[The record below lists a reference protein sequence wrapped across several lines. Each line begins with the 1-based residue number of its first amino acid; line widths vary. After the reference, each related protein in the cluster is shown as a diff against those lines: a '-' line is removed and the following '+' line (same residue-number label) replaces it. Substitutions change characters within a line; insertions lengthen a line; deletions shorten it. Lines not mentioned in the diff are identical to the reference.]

1 MTAATIWPTV
11 VSSRSPTMADQSML
25 IRSFV
30 PNAAYARL
38 WKWLFGI
45 FLFAGLVGL
54 LHHSWTIASDLR
66 ARRTW
71 PTADGEIVSAEQRD
85 DSDLSQRSGSLS
97 QRTRYWVEYE
107 VRFAVPED
115 RCRTGIIYT
124 GANET
129 MPCRGLVRTRSS
141 QSSHDAFE
149 WLTHSYH
156 PQQPVKVLWD
166 PSGAEIK
173 IAGEPATLR
182 FNFDRLAGNV
192 FWVLI
197 FGVLFIWVRNR
208 EEFLRTHPDEEIPL
222 SETHSKDNQQLTS
235 LDLQ

>member
-1 MTAATIWPTV
+1 
-11 VSSRSPTMADQSML
+11 
-25 IRSFV
+25 
-30 PNAAYARL
+30 
-38 WKWLFGI
+38 
-45 FLFAGLVGL
+45 
-54 LHHSWTIASDLR
+54 
-66 ARRTW
+66 
-71 PTADGEIVSAEQRD
+71 
-85 DSDLSQRSGSLS
+85 
-97 QRTRYWVEYE
+97 
-107 VRFAVPED
+107 
-115 RCRTGIIYT
+115 
-124 GANET
+124 
-129 MPCRGLVRTRSS
+129 
-141 QSSHDAFE
+141 
-149 WLTHSYH
+149 
-156 PQQPVKVLWD
+156 VLWD